1 MRIAIRV
8 TPRAKRNVLKRM
20 SDGSFK
26 AYLTAPPVE
35 GKANAALIQ
44 FLAKEWGIKPSTI
57 TLVSGFTNRDK
68 IIEAPIGQNLS
79 LL

>member
-1 MRIAIRV
+1 
-8 TPRAKRNVLKRM
+8 M